1 MGTTSN
7 HHAPYDLG
15 YTRTTMAINREKR
28 YSDVEQNSK
37 NGPPLSPEQMKH
49 YKEKF
54 KHAEILLGAKG
65 NEPVT
70 LKVEAYP
77 KQSPEKADKGK
88 ASPER

>member
-1 MGTTSN
+1 
-7 HHAPYDLG
+7 
-15 YTRTTMAINREKR
+15 
-28 YSDVEQNSK
+28 
-37 NGPPLSPEQMKH
+37 MKH